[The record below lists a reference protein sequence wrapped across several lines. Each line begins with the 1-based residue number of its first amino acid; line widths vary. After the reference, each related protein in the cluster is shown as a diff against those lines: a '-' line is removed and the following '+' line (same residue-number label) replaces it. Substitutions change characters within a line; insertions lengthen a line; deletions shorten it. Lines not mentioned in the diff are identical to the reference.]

1 MMQGV
6 LKKVIDGW
14 ETKLAN
20 EPGGVYLKSFLPS
33 VTTRV
38 AKSCDITSCSQAL
51 RNFIIDVYGT
61 TDFIIDFY

>member
-1 MMQGV
+1 MMQGKQ
-6 LKKVIDGW
+6 KKVIDGW

-38 AKSCDITSCSQAL
+38 AKSCDITSCY
-51 RNFIIDVYGT
+51 FIIDVY
-61 TDFIIDFY
+61 